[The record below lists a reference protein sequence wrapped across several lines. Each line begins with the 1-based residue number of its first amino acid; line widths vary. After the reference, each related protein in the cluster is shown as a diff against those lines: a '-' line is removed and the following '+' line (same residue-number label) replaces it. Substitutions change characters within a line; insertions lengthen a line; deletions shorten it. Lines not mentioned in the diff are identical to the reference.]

1 MSYNIDENGLIYYDL
16 DNNIYASRGDWM
28 ELEFYDSPKG
38 SSSSGYSSA
47 GSPYDGSSESSP
59 ASARSPYDGSSESS
73 PEPESEVST
82 TSTTTSSTTSST
94 TTSRKRGRGCR
105 RKSDDEVENLDNTKR
120 CRNSRKQ
127 RNEERDLDMKELD
140 RVTKEYDDLKE
151 RVDNTEY
158 WLNEARRLFMEMH
171 EHESA
176 NITIKY

>member
-1 MSYNIDENGLIYYDL
+1 
-16 DNNIYASRGDWM
+16 M
-28 ELEFYDSPKG
+28 ELESYDSPKG

-47 GSPYDGSSESSP
+47 
-59 ASARSPYDGSSESS
+59 RSPYDGFSESS
-73 PEPESEVST
+73 PEPESELST

-105 RKSDDEVENLDNTKR
+105 RNSDDEVENLDNTKR

-158 WLNEARRLFMEMH
+158 WLSEARRLFLEMY
-171 EHESA
+171 EQ
-176 NITIKY
+176 